1 MARPYARGP
10 VQARTGKVKTLRAE
24 TVAVK
29 ELAGDRP
36 LSCRNIADPRAWL
49 ATPGHNPRAEV
60 IRPARLPSR
69 VIKDLDPRRSLRPA
83 HLHAVRVLVPHRPPR
98 ADSIAG
104 PNAGRHFKPNPQG
117 WHAAWDRTDDW
128 LDQIILE
135 TRAKPQDHATHW

>member
-60 IRPARLPSR
+60 IRPAR
-69 VIKDLDPRRSLRPA
+69 
-83 HLHAVRVLVPHRPPR
+83 
-98 ADSIAG
+98 
-104 PNAGRHFKPNPQG
+104 
-117 WHAAWDRTDDW
+117 
-128 LDQIILE
+128 
-135 TRAKPQDHATHW
+135 